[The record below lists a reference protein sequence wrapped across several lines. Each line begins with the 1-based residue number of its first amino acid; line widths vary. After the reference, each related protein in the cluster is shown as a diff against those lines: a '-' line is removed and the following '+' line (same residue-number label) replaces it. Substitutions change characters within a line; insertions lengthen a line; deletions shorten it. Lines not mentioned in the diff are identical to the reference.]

1 MVAAKG
7 FPGSTGDGSGSDLPV
22 ARDLRPGFHG
32 VLDDLDVQI
41 GEVFDFVAGSVVQ
54 VSTAVSTA
62 NADLAHAVIE
72 RELLLDSHLLD
83 LEGSLPTLFARQQ
96 PMARDLRLLITAMRV
111 LPELERSHDL
121 VSHLAHRWDV
131 RMTDLPAAATDAVH
145 AMGVVA
151 SQMWQQAA
159 LSYQERDP
167 SVAAVLERRDDDLDG
182 LVAGLRGGLI
192 APRVEAASVLNAV
205 LVGRFFERLGDHAV
219 HLAGHVAYLVTGE
232 PGSRSLPA

>member
-96 PMARDLRLLITAMRV
+96 PMA
-111 LPELERSHDL
+111 
-121 VSHLAHRWDV
+121 
-131 RMTDLPAAATDAVH
+131 
-145 AMGVVA
+145 
-151 SQMWQQAA
+151 
-159 LSYQERDP
+159 
-167 SVAAVLERRDDDLDG
+167 
-182 LVAGLRGGLI
+182 
-192 APRVEAASVLNAV
+192 
-205 LVGRFFERLGDHAV
+205 
-219 HLAGHVAYLVTGE
+219 
-232 PGSRSLPA
+232 